1 MKYWK
6 PVSAISNL
14 QRVCTQV
21 DCEMGLIRVWNYT
34 LSTVYIDL
42 GLWVHCVSILR
53 MKYFAV
59 IVGKCFVFSASSLDS
74 DLFNCYKSQSE
85 YPLKMSFEI
94 IQTDTERKGSCVVNC
109 FLKLIYL
116 RAFSVLFIVLWLGL
130 RTVIATKQ
138 AINMA
143 VVLNGPNVCLRQTYA
158 HANFVKWQR
167 HYRAM
172 HYPYKEL
179 SPSGTIHTSFVYI
192 I

>member
-1 MKYWK
+1 MDRFTLQGQHTSLYQSSLFSTHKKCSSCFFLYYDIWFKYFLRLSVEIKTIKESQLTNCKTFKIPARDLKYWK

-42 GLWVHCVSILR
+42 GLWVHRVSILR

-94 IQTDTERKGSCVVNC
+94 IQTDTERKGSCVANC
-109 FLKLIYL
+109 FLNL
-116 RAFSVLFIVLWLGL
+116 
-130 RTVIATKQ
+130 
-138 AINMA
+138 
-143 VVLNGPNVCLRQTYA
+143 
-158 HANFVKWQR
+158 
-167 HYRAM
+167 
-172 HYPYKEL
+172 
-179 SPSGTIHTSFVYI
+179 
-192 I
+192 